1 MSAGTFTIK
10 RGDTSPSIRYALL
23 PETVNLSAASVQFQM
38 RKFRGSVNVID
49 AEADVI
55 QDLPGIVQYDWAGGD
70 TDTAGL
76 YQAEFRITYSDSTIE
91 TFPNSDFLLINIVDD
106 VASAG

>member
-23 PETVNLSAASVQFQM
+23 PETVDLSAASVKFQM
-38 RKFRGSVNVID
+38 RKFRAAANLID
-49 AEADVI
+49 ADADVI
-55 QDLPGIVQYDWAGGD
+55 QELPGIVQYDWASGD

-76 YQAEFRITYSDSTIE
+76 YQAEFRITYSDNTVE
-91 TFPNSDFLLINIVDD
+91 TFPNSNFLIVDIVDD
-106 VASAG
+106 VAGAE